1 MRERFAAVILAI
13 VVCAACKHAPP
24 PPPSDLI
31 PGLAGAT
38 KVVTLTNLH
47 PDEAARDPVLGEL
60 PAAGTAPDLLR
71 GGHHLGRAELSRCS
85 RSSGTET
92 EYGYYDHPA
101 AAEPLLQNASRYFG
115 RDCPQAAID
124 ALTPVE
130 KEGLRLGIAKKGMR
144 KEAVILAI
152 GYPPLRDTPALD
164 VTTWRYWSSR
174 WRYFTVTFDDK
185 GIVEKV
191 DYL

>member
-1 MRERFAAVILAI
+1 M
-13 VVCAACKHAPP
+13 
-24 PPPSDLI
+24 
-31 PGLAGAT
+31 
-38 KVVTLTNLH
+38 
-47 PDEAARDPVLGEL
+47 
-60 PAAGTAPDLLR
+60 
-71 GGHHLGRAELSRCS
+71 
-85 RSSGTET
+85 

-164 VTTWRYWSSR
+164 VKTWRYWSSR